1 MNLEKLLKKGYE
13 FINST
18 INTNQSNKD
27 SCLITSETSDNID
40 VKEVYHDNDMH
51 IIKEENDMT
60 KDLMMLVGDAIEQWS
75 KKYNM
80 ENLPKK
86 IVFKQALTILNGI
99 DQIWFYD

>member
-1 MNLEKLLKKGYE
+1 MNLEKMLKKGYE
-13 FINST
+13 LINST
-18 INTNQSNKD
+18 IKINQANKD
-27 SCLITSETSDNID
+27 SCLIISKPSDNTD
-40 VKEVYHDNDMH
+40 VKEEYHDADMH
-51 IIKEENDMT
+51 IIEENDMT

>member
-1 MNLEKLLKKGYE
+1 MFQK
-13 FINST
+13 F
-18 INTNQSNKD
+18 
-27 SCLITSETSDNID
+27 
-40 VKEVYHDNDMH
+40 
-51 IIKEENDMT
+51 MT